1 MACLFLQ
8 DMTTLSVP
16 SKGSPRSAIVPPDTD
31 IQITETVTIPS
42 TELRFQFSRS
52 GGPGGQHVNR
62 TASQVELTFDVL
74 SSPSLDETQRAR
86 VLSKLKSY
94 IDTRGILHLTSQTT
108 RSQHRNR
115 TEVVERFTLLLQRA
129 LHVPKRRIPTRPSA
143 AAEARRLA
151 EKQRTRVIKQQR
163 RRPEPATEE

>member
-1 MACLFLQ
+1 
-8 DMTTLSVP
+8 
-16 SKGSPRSAIVPPDTD
+16 VPPDTD
-31 IQITETVTIPS
+31 IQITETVAIPP
-42 TELRFQFSRS
+42 TELHFQFSRS
-52 GGPGGQHVNR
+52 SGPGGQHVNR
-62 TASQVELTFDVL
+62 TASQGELTFDVL
-74 SSPSLDETQRAR
+74 GSSSLNEAQRAR

-115 TEVVERFTLLLQRA
+115 DEVVERFALLLQRA

-163 RRPEPATEE
+163 RRTEPAAEE

>member
-1 MACLFLQ
+1 M
-8 DMTTLSVP
+8 
-16 SKGSPRSAIVPPDTD
+16 PPDTD
-31 IQITETVTIPS
+31 IQITETVAIPP
-42 TELRFQFSRS
+42 TELHFQFSRS
-52 GGPGGQHVNR
+52 SGPGGQHVNR

-74 SSPSLDETQRAR
+74 HSPSLREAQRAR

-115 TEVVERFTLLLQRA
+115 AEVVERFALLLQRA

-143 AAEARRLA
+143 AAATRRLA
-151 EKQRTRVIKQQR
+151 EKQRTGVIKQQR
-163 RRPEPATEE
+163 RRPERAAEE

>member
-1 MACLFLQ
+1 M
-8 DMTTLSVP
+8 
-16 SKGSPRSAIVPPDTD
+16 PPDTN
-31 IQITETVTIPS
+31 IQITETVAIPP
-42 TELRFQFSRS
+42 TELHFQFSRS
-52 GGPGGQHVNR
+52 SGPGGQHVNR

-74 SSPSLDETQRAR
+74 GSPSLNEAQRAR

-115 TEVVERFTLLLQRA
+115 AEVVERFVLLLQRA
-129 LHVPKRRIPTRPSA
+129 LHVPKRRIPTKPSA

-151 EKQRTRVIKQQR
+151 AKQRTRVIKQQR
-163 RRPEPATEE
+163 RRPERTAEE

>member
-1 MACLFLQ
+1 M
-8 DMTTLSVP
+8 
-16 SKGSPRSAIVPPDTD
+16 PPDTD
-31 IQITETVTIPS
+31 IQITETVAIPP
-42 TELRFQFSRS
+42 TELHFQFSRS
-52 GGPGGQHVNR
+52 SGPGGQHVNR

-74 SSPSLDETQRAR
+74 NSPSLNEAQRAR

-94 IDTRGILHLTSQTT
+94 IDTRGVLHLTSQTT

-115 TEVVERFTLLLQRA
+115 AEVVERFALLLQRA

-151 EKQRTRVIKQQR
+151 EKQRTSVIKQQR
-163 RRPEPATEE
+163 RRPEPVVEE